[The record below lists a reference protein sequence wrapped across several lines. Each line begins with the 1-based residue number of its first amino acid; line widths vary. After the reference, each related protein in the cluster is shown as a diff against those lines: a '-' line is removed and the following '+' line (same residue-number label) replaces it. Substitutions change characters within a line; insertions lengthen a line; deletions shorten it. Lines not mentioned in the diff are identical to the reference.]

1 MNNSFLY
8 FETPVK
14 EKTVDV
20 TPKLREREAELV
32 KIIEAL
38 TEINKGKEWST
49 LKKYIFDGLVER
61 LEKELKAEAR
71 KDGPDSNKLGKLS
84 GQLLWAERYADL
96 NKLIAQFRTEL
107 TNIRLQLH
115 GKSERNG

>member
-1 MNNSFLY
+1 MNNSFLNLDLA
-8 FETPVK
+8 EEKPVD
-14 EKTVDV
+14 TS
-20 TPKLREREAELV
+20 PRLRERETEVV
-32 KIIEAL
+32 KIIESL
-38 TEINKGKEWST
+38 NEISGTKEWST

-84 GQLLWAERYADL
+84 GQLLWAERYATLD
-96 NKLIAQFRTEL
+96 KLIVQFRTEL

-115 GKSERNG
+115 GRSERNG